1 MTEKATMNSA
11 LTPVPEKD
19 KELNAANLKEA
30 ADILDQESAVEKEN
44 VELKED
50 YEALANSYASL
61 EDRLEAMEN
70 LINKQVQDGSYGGP
84 EPAMYHDPFD
94 AGENPHFIKKHP
106 PGKVLSWKNPN
117 IRNGVRGWRG
127 WIPITF
133 DDEFGSQLSDYIS
146 DPPAKMEG
154 TADLDNYVRRGTDS
168 ILCWIV
174 EETYMARQEK
184 RERKALH
191 KQLAANNT
199 RNMILGPGVE
209 TFGKGVQVE
218 GSSPGGFKSRPGATP
233 LTSKHPAH
241 RTEMFEE
248 E

>member
-1 MTEKATMNSA
+1 MNQKATKVSD
-11 LTPVPEKD
+11 LTAVEAAD
-19 KELNAANLKEA
+19 KELSAENLKEA
-30 ADILDQESAVEKEN
+30 ALKLDEETVLEKKN
-44 VELKED
+44 SELKED
-50 YEALANSYASL
+50 YEALANSYATL

-70 LINKQVQDGSYGGP
+70 LINKQVQAGNYDGP

-94 AGENPHFIKKHP
+94 AGTNPHFIKKHP

-117 IRNGVRGWRG
+117 IRNGTRGWRG
-127 WIPITF
+127 WVPIEY
-133 DDEFGSQLSDYIS
+133 DDEYGLQLSEYIS

-154 TADLDNYVRRGTDS
+154 SASQDNYVRRGTDS
-168 ILCWIV
+168 ILCWII
-174 EETYMARQEK
+174 EETYLARQEK

-199 RNMILGPGVE
+199 RNVVLGPGVE
-209 TFGKGVQVE
+209 TFGSGVQVE
-218 GSSPGGFKSRPGATP
+218 GPSPGGFKARPGASP
-233 LTSKHPAH
+233 LTSKHPSH